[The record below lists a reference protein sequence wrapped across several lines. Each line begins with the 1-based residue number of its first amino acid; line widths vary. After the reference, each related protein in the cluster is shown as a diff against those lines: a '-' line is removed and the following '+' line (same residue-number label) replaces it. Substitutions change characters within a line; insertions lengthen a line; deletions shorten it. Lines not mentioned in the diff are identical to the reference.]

1 IYQRSGSRC
10 IRKTFGNR
18 MADHTSFAIKRASLQ
33 KRILIPK
40 YYDPELAEAAELA
53 GEQYDLPSL
62 GDLLFSGDL
71 GSRLGTWVARE
82 NYGTGTVPYVR
93 TSDLDNWR
101 IRPDFKKAVSS
112 DVFAAVEARQDVQVN
127 DILMVAHGTYLV
139 GAVAIVT
146 AEDLPLVLQDHV
158 FRLRPDPAKVDPF
171 LLLAALST
179 RF

>member
-1 IYQRSGSRC
+1 
-10 IRKTFGNR
+10 
-18 MADHTSFAIKRASLQ
+18 
-33 KRILIPK
+33 
-40 YYDPELAEAAELA
+40 
-53 GEQYDLPSL
+53 
-62 GDLLFSGDL
+62 
-71 GSRLGTWVARE
+71 
-82 NYGTGTVPYVR
+82 TGTVPYVR

-179 RF
+179 RFVRRQIRAKQFSADIIDKIGDRHLEVLVPIPKDKGLRDEIGNGVRKFIDEYSKIRSET